1 MWNHPGATVALGG
14 IATGP
19 TADGGACHHATPA
32 IQFKH
37 RCSLGTCWPE
47 AEKAGRDRGG
57 PEHRVLHMMGKIAAA
72 RNKAH

>member
-1 MWNHPGATVALGG
+1 VPLCR

-37 RCSLGTCWPE
+37 REDLETWPE
-47 AEKAGRDRGG
+47 TVAGRDRMGG
-57 PEHRVLHMMGKIAAA
+57 RGHRVLHMMAKIAAT